1 MHGEPQSPVLATVGV
16 AAAVVGLTVAQP
28 LATVAAPVVL
38 AALVVEGS
46 STNQSG
52 DGIPDSFHGKFTEP
66 DPLLINFLTGPFG
79 IWRALAR
86 STDENNTV
94 MSSGWGAAN
103 ASLVVDYLRTTD
115 PHGDMLTKTTWV
127 LDNNVANPNG
137 GFGTR
142 YPVFAPIGVNPLPTA
157 APDGTT
163 VISTAYQYDING
175 NAPQF
180 VLNPVADLNSLA
192 AYLGRR
198 LTQPDMPMPVD
209 ADGTIHGPDGAVLPA
224 GSCTTTCRFE
234 DYPDGNGGTVT
245 VRVTKVGGVTYVGY
259 ETEHLPLVQPLI
271 DHGGEPGQRIA
282 GAIEPALKAAVD
294 YGYPDND
301 ALANPG
307 TVQRA
312 ALVPSPA
319 ETKRFVKQ
327 FAEGVKTGL
336 DSLNS
341 DKPAAVAT
349 SPDHS
354 DSKPLRNVLRDT
366 ARFSPPSLFDG
377 NGISRTHRPPKPVS
391 ISVKSALE
399 GLSKAF
405 APKNAHKPAGDEQP
419 SSPDTGQQAGDQ

>member
-1 MHGEPQSPVLATVGV
+1 MRGETQSSVLATVGV

-52 DGIPDSFHGKFTEP
+52 EGVADFFHGKFKGSA
-66 DPLLINFLTGPFG
+66 DPLLVNFLTGPFG
-79 IWRALAR
+79 IWRALAG
-86 STDENNTV
+86 SPDEHNTV

-103 ASLVVDYLRTTD
+103 ASLLVGYLGATD

-142 YPVFAPIGVNPLPTA
+142 YPAFALIGVNPIPTA
-157 APDGTT
+157 APEGAT
-163 VISTAYQYDING
+163 VISTAYEYDING

-180 VLNPVADLNSLA
+180 ILNPVADLNSLA
-192 AYLGRR
+192 AYFSRR
-198 LTQPDMPMPVD
+198 LTQADLPMPVD
-209 ADGTIHGPDGAVLPA
+209 ADGTIRDPDGAALPA
-224 GSCTTTCRFE
+224 GSCTVTCRFE

-245 VRVTKVGGVTYVGY
+245 VRVTTVGGVTYVGY

-271 DHGGEPGQRIA
+271 DHGGEPGAKIA
-282 GAIEPALKAAVD
+282 GVIEPALTAAVD

-301 ALANPG
+301 PLANPG
-307 TVQRA
+307 TLERA
-312 ALVPSPA
+312 ALVPSRA
-319 ETKRFVKQ
+319 ETERFVKQ

-341 DKPAAVAT
+341 DDTAKVAVLQ
-349 SPDHS
+349 DDS
-354 DSKPLRNVLRDT
+354 DSRPVRNVLREA
-366 ARFSPPSLFDG
+366 ARFSPSGRFDG
-377 NGISRTHRPPKPVS
+377 IGATRTHRPPKPVA
-391 ISVKSALE
+391 ISVKNALDR
-399 GLSKAF
+399 LSKAF
-405 APKNAHKPAGDEQP
+405 APKRTHQRAGGEQP
-419 SSPDTGQQAGDQ
+419 SSSSDAGE